1 MSINPYQ
8 AYKKTQVAT
17 ASPGEL
23 LLLLFDGAIRFANQA
38 KHFIEKKDLAA
49 AHDKLCRAQDIVAEL
64 MFSLD
69 RDVGEI
75 ADNLYQ
81 LYDYIFNRLVEAN
94 VSKDISIVDECIH
107 FLTDLRDTWRQ
118 VVDNVK

>member
-1 MSINPYQ
+1 MINF
-8 AYKKTQVAT
+8 V
-17 ASPGEL
+17 
-23 LLLLFDGAIRFANQA
+23 
-38 KHFIEKKDLAA
+38 
-49 AHDKLCRAQDIVAEL
+49 AQDIVAEL

-94 VSKDISIVDECIH
+94 VSRISVLSMNASI
-107 FLTDLRDTWRQ
+107 F
-118 VVDNVK
+118 